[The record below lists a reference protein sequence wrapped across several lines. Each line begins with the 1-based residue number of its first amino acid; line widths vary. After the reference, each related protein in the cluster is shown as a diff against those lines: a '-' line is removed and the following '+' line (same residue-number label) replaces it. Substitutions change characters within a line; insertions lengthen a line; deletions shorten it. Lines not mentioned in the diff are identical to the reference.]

1 MNRIKRIS
9 PYLAR
14 GVLLFAC
21 ALFTDLGVRSVFFPA
36 YAAARNQM
44 VLQAPFAVTA
54 QQVGFGAFPLAAA
67 ILLLISLIRRETLV
81 AGLTM
86 VAVFVLTAL
95 LVRLYAISAHGI
107 APQDM
112 RPLVAESILSL
123 VSFSALYLEKQST
136 RLNAR

>member
-1 MNRIKRIS
+1 
-9 PYLAR
+9 
-14 GVLLFAC
+14 VLLFAC
-21 ALFTDLGVRSVFFPA
+21 ALFTDLGVRSVFFPV

-107 APQDM
+107 APPQDM
-112 RPLVAESILSL
+112 RPLVAESVLSL
-123 VSFSALYLEKQST
+123 VSFSALYLEMQANK
-136 RLNAR
+136 LNAR